1 MVGRG
6 APQTGNRA
14 TIPSIVGTIGRR
26 PNNMIA
32 GVAHRISFATA
43 WRYASGQLSSGIV
56 KGLKAAMKKLSPEEA
71 AAARKRFEESG
82 KAYRQAKLDL
92 VRAAR
97 EAEDSD
103 RCPEYL
109 WPDLNDDA
117 WFRRKSSVSD
127 LIEKRGGFSNHV
139 STLALTDSDWET
151 KEAVAAWLR
160 RELKVL
166 REAEGKS
173 GEAPVRRQAALSRTV
188 ISDVA
193 IELLECIGG
202 ESLICLF
209 QELLDIDRHRRS
221 VAESFAQLDEAA
233 AMQAQLELQGRH
245 MGVREFAG
253 EMSVAPSSVTRW
265 RKSPMYRERLDYHKR
280 FWTNFLRDEYF
291 EQIKTELPTLSET
304 ECFRR
309 AFALY
314 VSSIP
319 ARRGTSNQESA

>member
-1 MVGRG
+1 
-6 APQTGNRA
+6 
-14 TIPSIVGTIGRR
+14 
-26 PNNMIA
+26 
-32 GVAHRISFATA
+32 
-43 WRYASGQLSSGIV
+43 
-56 KGLKAAMKKLSPEEA
+56 MKKLSPEEA
-71 AAARKRFEESG
+71 AAARKKFEASSKE
-82 KAYRQAKLDL
+82 YRQTKLDL
-92 VRAAR
+92 VSAAR
-97 EAEDSD
+97 EAENSD
-103 RCPEYL
+103 RSPEYL

-127 LIEKRGGFSNHV
+127 LIEKRGGFSSHV
-139 STLALTDSDWET
+139 ATLALTDSDWET
-151 KEAVAAWLR
+151 KEAVASWLR
-160 RELKVL
+160 QELKVL

-173 GEAPVRRQAALSRTV
+173 GEAPVRRKAALSRTL

-221 VAESFAQLDEAA
+221 VAEGFAQLDEAA

-253 EMSVAPSSVTRW
+253 QMSVAPSSVTRW
-265 RKSPMYRERLDYHKR
+265 RKSAMYRERLDYHKR

-291 EQIKTELPTLSET
+291 EQIKTELPHLSEP

-314 VSSIP
+314 VASIP
-319 ARRGTSNQESA
+319 ERRGTKNQEGA

>member
-1 MVGRG
+1 M
-6 APQTGNRA
+6 
-14 TIPSIVGTIGRR
+14 RR
-26 PNNMIA
+26 
-32 GVAHRISFATA
+32 
-43 WRYASGQLSSGIV
+43 
-56 KGLKAAMKKLSPEEA
+56 LSPEDA
-71 AAARKRFEESG
+71 AAARERFEESG

-103 RCPEYL
+103 RFPEYL

-117 WFRRKSSVSD
+117 WFRRKSAVSD
-127 LIEKRGGFSNHV
+127 LIEKRGRFSKHV
-139 STLALTDSDWET
+139 SMLALTDSDWET
-151 KEAVAAWLR
+151 KEAVASWLR

-173 GEAPVRRQAALSRTV
+173 GEAPVRRSAALSRTV

-221 VAESFAQLDEAA
+221 IAESSAQLDQAA
-233 AMQAQLELQGRH
+233 AMQAQLELQGRN

-253 EMSVAPSSVTRW
+253 HMSVAPSSVTRW
-265 RKSPMYRERLDYHKR
+265 RKSAAYRERLDFHKQV
-280 FWTNFLRDEYF
+280 WANFLREEYF
-291 EQIKTELPTLSET
+291 EQIKAELPTLSEA

-319 ARRGTSNQESA
+319 ARREANNQEDA